1 MVLVDTGFLYALL
14 DKNDVWHSRALI
26 ASKTIQEGWITTWP
40 VLTEAVHLIGR
51 WLGQEPAQALMSD
64 VADGAISVWDIPRQ
78 QYASL
83 VDRMHTYSDL
93 PMDLADGSL
102 LLLAEHMGHG
112 RILTSDERDFQAYR
126 WKNKQP
132 FHNLLADQE
141 QSQ

>member
-1 MVLVDTGFLYALL
+1 
-14 DKNDVWHSRALI
+14 
-26 ASKTIQEGWITTWP
+26 
-40 VLTEAVHLIGR
+40 
-51 WLGQEPAQALMSD
+51 MSD
-64 VADGAISVWDIPRQ
+64 VADGAIAVWDIPRL

-83 VDRMHTYSDL
+83 VDRMHMYSDL

-132 FHNLLADQE
+132 FRNLLIDPE
-141 QSQ
+141 LSQ